1 MNLTGEQLLCCREFA
16 ARLGVSTGTVK
27 RRALT
32 RRVTVVRIGPDC
44 RDLMG
49 RDRRMVRIPL
59 SELDRMA
66 NVLQRI
72 PDKRTVTP

>member
-27 RRALT
+27 RWVLT
-32 RRVTVVRIGPDC
+32 RRITVIRVGPDN
-44 RDLMG
+44 RDRME
-49 RDRRMVRIPL
+49 RDRRMVRIPV
-59 SELDRMA
+59 SELARMA
-66 NVLQRI
+66 EAVARI